1 MPAAPAPAQRGPAAL
16 PGDFKRFWVG
26 QTISNLGT
34 SVTLLA
40 FPLIVFKLTGSA
52 LNLGLTVAV
61 TTLPYLLF
69 GLLIGAWVDRSNR
82 KRVMIVSDLLRAG
95 IVATIPLLAWFG
107 DLRVWWVY
115 AVGFLNSTLTIC
127 FDSCEF
133 AAIPSLLHGAG
144 GQPNADALIAANGR
158 IQASY
163 SAAMVIGPLLGGAL
177 VAIISVESVVLID
190 ALSFVVSAGSLCLVR
205 RSFNTADVVR
215 AATSLRADIAEGLR
229 YVFRHP
235 VLRAI
240 SLMMLLVNA
249 ISVTIPAQL
258 VLYADHQLG
267 AGESRVGV
275 IYAAGSVGVIALS
288 LVAARLRRRW
298 SFSQVTLGSLMFMGV
313 LIVALALTTTFWL
326 ALAIIALEN
335 GLGTLFN
342 INTGSLRQSIVPNA
356 MLGRVISV
364 AAVLASA
371 ASPVG
376 ALAGGVAVQRSGN
389 VALVYGVVGVLI
401 IAIAF
406 AFTFT
411 ALGHADRYV
420 SSDVAVA
427 QVAA

>member
-1 MPAAPAPAQRGPAAL
+1 MTAARPQPDPTAL
-16 PGDFKRFWVG
+16 SSDFKRFWTG

-82 KRVMIVSDLLRAG
+82 KRVMIVSDLLRAS

-115 AVGFLNSTLTIC
+115 VIGFLNSTLTIF

-133 AAIPSLLHGAG
+133 AAIPSLLHGDG
-144 GQPNADALIAANGR
+144 DQPNAAALIAANGR

-163 SAAMVIGPLLGGAL
+163 SAAMVVGPLLGGAL
-177 VAIISVESVVLID
+177 VAIVSVESVVLID

-205 RSFNTADVVR
+205 RSFNTADVARV
-215 AATSLRADIAEGLR
+215 ATSLRADIAEGLR

-240 SLMMLLVNA
+240 SAMMLLVNA
-249 ISVTIPAQL
+249 VTVSIYAQL
-258 VLYADHQLG
+258 VLFADNRLG
-267 AGESRVGV
+267 VSESRVGV
-275 IYAAGSVGVIALS
+275 LYAAGSVGVIVLS
-288 LVAARLRRRW
+288 LSASRLRSRW
-298 SFSQVTLGSLMFMGV
+298 SFSQVTLGSLMLMGV
-313 LIVALALTTTFWL
+313 MTVALALTTSFWL
-326 ALAIIALEN
+326 ALPIIALEN

-356 MLGRVISV
+356 MLGRIISV

-376 ALAGGVAVQRSGN
+376 SLAGGYAVQHSGN
-389 VALVYGVVGVLI
+389 VALVYGVIGALTV
-401 IAIAF
+401 AIALAF
-406 AFTFT
+406 AFT

-420 SSDVAVA
+420 PSDAAVA
-427 QVAA
+427 EVAA